1 MNQLPLDRVKQ
12 FESNSAL
19 NSPLSMTFR
28 LSNTQRFHCRQMKR
42 QKSRSQQKPFF
53 LQQKTIKGSFR
64 RKSCCCNE
72 CGQLGTFQYKCM
84 NIKGPRPYRKA
95 ILTRR
100 ASNQHIQSAQP
111 KSVQRIKQALKKMK
125 TYDESK
131 INAMQIQDSNK
142 NPQNLQVIQEQM
154 TKLHSYFSR
163 QQQQQIKMYQLA
175 QYTPNCSPKHSKTP
189 RNLPYLSPYVTLRKI
204 DSQLLKPLKPT
215 QIQQRSQ
222 LLTLHRTKYHQKT
235 LSTVSPL

>member
-12 FESNSAL
+12 LESNSGL
-19 NSPLSMTFR
+19 NSPLSLTFR
-28 LSNTQRFHCRQMKR
+28 LSNAIRYHCRQTKR
-42 QKSRSQQKPFF
+42 QKSRSQQKPFV
-53 LQQKTIKGSFR
+53 LQQKTIRGPFR
-64 RKSCCCNE
+64 RKSCYCDE

-84 NIKGPRPYRKA
+84 NIKGPKPYRKA
-95 ILTRR
+95 TLTRR

-131 INAMQIQDSNK
+131 ISAIQDSNK
-142 NPQNLQVIQEQM
+142 NTQNLQVIQEQM

-163 QQQQQIKMYQLA
+163 QQKQQLKVYQLA

-189 RNLPYLSPYVTLRKI
+189 RNLPYLSPYVNLRKI

-215 QIQQRSQ
+215 QLIQQRSQ
-222 LLTLHRTKYHQKT
+222 LLALHRTKYHQKT
-235 LSTVSPL
+235 LSTVSQF

>member
-1 MNQLPLDRVKQ
+1 MNQLALDKVKQ
-12 FESNSAL
+12 FESNSGL

-28 LSNTQRFHCRQMKR
+28 LSTTLRYHGRQMKR
-42 QKSRSQQKPFF
+42 QKSRSQQKPFV
-53 LQQKTIKGSFR
+53 LHQKTIKGPFR
-64 RKSCCCNE
+64 RKSCYCDE

-131 INAMQIQDSNK
+131 INAMQDSNK
-142 NPQNLQVIQEQM
+142 NPQTLQVIQEQM

-163 QQQQQIKMYQLA
+163 QQQQQIKVYQLA

-204 DSQLLKPLKPT
+204 DSQLLKPLKPA
-215 QIQQRSQ
+215 QLIQQRSQ
-222 LLTLHRTKYHQKT
+222 LLTMHRTKYHQKT